1 MSQDP
6 STPDSNTEDSSER
19 DGAPTAGSLLGRF
32 ARGAARTARKLQ
44 REAEERRPGA
54 ERAAHDAAERL
65 RKAAEAA
72 KPEVERLARNAK
84 AAADAALPH
93 IERVAK
99 DAIDYTREH
108 QDEIKGA
115 AGKAGR
121 VAARGITPAPLRP
134 AIDAFEEELK
144 RPEGSE
150 GSEGAEGA
158 EGTDKGAGGTGTDA
172 DAPEASDK
180 P

>member
-1 MSQDP
+1 MSEEAAK
-6 STPDSNTEDSSER
+6 PDNASGESE
-19 DGAPTAGSLLGRF
+19 GGLLGRF
-32 ARGAARTARKLQ
+32 ARGAARAARRLQ
-44 REAEERRPGA
+44 HEAEERRPAA

-65 RKAAEAA
+65 RKAADAA
-72 KPEVERLARNAK
+72 KPEVERLGRNAK

-93 IERVAK
+93 IKRAAK

-121 VAARGITPAPLRP
+121 VAARGVTPAPLRP
-134 AIDAFEEELK
+134 AIDAFEAELTH
-144 RPEGSE
+144 P
-150 GSEGAEGA
+150 EGA
-158 EGTDKGAGGTGTDA
+158 EGTDKAAAGAQGTDKAAGGTGTDEGE
-172 DAPEASDK
+172 PEASDK

>member
-6 STPDSNTEDSSER
+6 STPDNNTEDSSEQ
-19 DGAPTAGSLLGRF
+19 DGAPTTGGLIGRF

-99 DAIDYTREH
+99 DAVDYTREH

-121 VAARGITPAPLRP
+121 VAARGVTPAPLRP

-144 RPEGSE
+144 RPG
-150 GSEGAEGA
+150 GAEGA

-172 DAPEASDK
+172 DTPEASDK